1 MKPYL
6 KHIINNL
13 EKSDT
18 WKNQLTIAINIVSFK
33 NTDEE
38 CVMHSKIDNIEIMIC
53 NKEDEVIKEISKHF
67 LIDIKLGWRH
77 GLILS
82 LIVLIFCITNII
94 K

>member
-67 LIDIKLGWRH
+67 LIDIKSGWRH